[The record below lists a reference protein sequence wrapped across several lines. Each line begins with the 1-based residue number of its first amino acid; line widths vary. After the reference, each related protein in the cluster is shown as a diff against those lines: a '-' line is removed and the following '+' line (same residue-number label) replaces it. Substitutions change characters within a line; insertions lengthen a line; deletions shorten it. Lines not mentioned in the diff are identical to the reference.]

1 MLLLMHDC
9 LRILKLLS
17 KSNPMEAVYLGIDN
31 LYLING
37 QVRLCDPFLNRTRL
51 LQELIK
57 LKVENESKAQYEAQK
72 DTDDINKMVEL
83 TKRRPLTEAT
93 RKLVQP
99 EK

>member
-1 MLLLMHDC
+1 M
-9 LRILKLLS
+9 
-17 KSNPMEAVYLGIDN
+17 
-31 LYLING
+31 
-37 QVRLCDPFLNRTRL
+37 RLCDPFLNRTRL